1 MKKYFL
7 FRKEEVNISSVTS
20 SDTGVGL
27 SLLAVPTDKV
37 SYISSELGRV
47 KIVFNDVT
55 VYQEANLRDGESL
68 EKSSVFIS
76 CSEGDELEL
85 VESILKFISS
95 EKTVSNVM
103 KFDVVTGE
111 STLSKA
117 SVQGLDPQV
126 RRRPTNMQS
135 GRVSSKIERDAETS
149 AAIAGI
155 DFGVNQPIVDYNHE
169 GLSSFADAAE
179 VTSWANAGKGG
190 TAYNIAT
197 NVGTPHCTDP
207 GTNQRGLT
215 TKAVQFSEGEHFIVP
230 TLTVD
235 ADYTL
240 YMVFDTQYTA
250 SLYNRY
256 LLVAY
261 GDAAGETAGPNGLI
275 LQEGDAKGA
284 PDLLSG
290 SIINTFQAR
299 HGGKTTVPANT
310 SSTVDFPRRYTS
322 SDTVTDSCHVLIV
335 RRDKNNNM
343 FYHSGFYGGDI
354 IGSIVPIRD
363 ETSGRLVIER
373 LGTTED
379 LAVKHFHKSAIARF
393 GVIENDIGADGAA
406 LLAQDLFNHYN
417 F

>member
-76 CSEGDELEL
+76 CSEGDEFEL

-95 EKTVSNVM
+95 DKTVSNVM

-117 SVQGLDPQV
+117 VVEGLDPQI
-126 RRRPTNMQS
+126 RRRPINMQS
-135 GRVSSKIERDAETS
+135 GRVSSKIERDAEDS

-155 DFGVNQPIVDYNHE
+155 DFGVNQPTVDYNHE
-169 GLSSFADAAE
+169 GLSGFADAAE
-179 VTSWANAGKGG
+179 VTSWANAGSGG

-197 NVGTPHCTDP
+197 NVSTPHCTDP

-215 TKAVQFSEGEHFIVP
+215 TKAVQFNEGEHFIVP

-235 ADYTL
+235 SDYTL
-240 YMVFDTQYTA
+240 YMVFDTQYTS
-250 SLYNRY
+250 SLYQHY
-256 LLVAY
+256 LRVAY

-275 LQEGDAKGA
+275 LQEGEPKGA
-284 PDLLSG
+284 TSLVLG
-290 SIINTFQAR
+290 SIGNTFQAR
-299 HGGKTTVPANT
+299 HSGQTGVPANT
-310 SSTVDFPRRYTS
+310 KATAEFPRIYRS

-343 FYHSGFYGGDI
+343 FYHSGYYNGDI
-354 IGSIVPIRD
+354 IGSIIPERH

-373 LGTTED
+373 LGTTKD
-379 LAVKHFHKSAIARF
+379 LTVDHFSKSSIARF

-406 LLAQDLFNHYN
+406 QLAQDLFNHYN

>member
-76 CSEGDELEL
+76 CNEGDELDL

-103 KFDVVTGE
+103 KFDVVTGD

-117 SVQGLDPQV
+117 VVEGLDPQI

-135 GRVSSKIERDAETS
+135 GRISSKIERDAEAS
-149 AAIAGI
+149 SAIAGI

-169 GLSSFADAAE
+169 GLSSFSNTAE
-179 VTSWANAGKGG
+179 ITSWANAGSGS

-197 NVGTPHCTDP
+197 NVGTPSCTDP
-207 GTNQRGLT
+207 GTAQRGLT
-215 TKAVQFSEGEHFIVP
+215 TKAASFAEGEHFIVP

-235 ADYTL
+235 SDYTI

-250 SLYNRY
+250 SLYTPY
-256 LLVAY
+256 LFVAY
-261 GDAAGETAGPNGLI
+261 GDAAGETAGPNGLA
-275 LQEGDAKGA
+275 LREGDPKGA
-284 PDLLSG
+284 TDGTAS
-290 SIINTFQAR
+290 SILNTFQAR
-299 HGGKTTVPANT
+299 HAGQTGAPANT
-310 SSTVDFPRRYTS
+310 SSSVEFPRHYTS

-343 FYHSGFYGGDI
+343 FYHSGFNNGDI
-354 IGSIVPIRD
+354 IGSIVPQRH

-373 LGTTED
+373 LGTTKD
-379 LAVKHFHKSAIARF
+379 LAVNHFHKSSIARF

-406 LLAQDLFNHYN
+406 QLAQDLFNHYN